1 MNYGLPGSSVLGILQ
16 ARILEWVAISSS
28 RGSSQPR
35 AQTRTS
41 YVSCISRQVV
51 YRLSHQGSNKLT
63 QSWWLKTTQ
72 KLFLYSSIVQRSDMT
87 VTLRRPEKP
96 YAEVQ
101 VGRDWSLPLA
111 TSATLPRMQVNH
123 LGSESSS
130 PSEVFR
136 WHSPGWYLDCNFI
149 RNIKPDSSS

>member
-72 KLFLYSSIVQRSDMT
+72 KLFPYSSIVQRSDMS
-87 VTLRRPEKP
+87 VTLRRPKKP

-101 VGRDWSLPLA
+101 VGRD
-111 TSATLPRMQVNH
+111 
-123 LGSESSS
+123 
-130 PSEVFR
+130 
-136 WHSPGWYLDCNFI
+136 
-149 RNIKPDSSS
+149 